1 MHASS
6 YDKMQ
11 VFVERYLQDRQHAP
25 LRILD
30 LGSGDVNGCYRPLFD
45 QPGWQYVGL
54 DVAPGANVD
63 VVLSTPYAWRE
74 VASCSA
80 DVMISGQAFEHI
92 RFVWISMLEIAR
104 VLKPGGVCCVIAP
117 SSGPEHRHPEDCWRI
132 YPDGMR
138 ALAQFAQLDV
148 LHIDTQWHEQGYADC
163 SDSWHDS
170 LLICRKPDHG
180 RLWNTRCALKRWLQ
194 HRAMTIGLR

>member
-11 VFVERYLQDRQHAP
+11 AFVNQHLAHLSQRP
-25 LRILD
+25 LSIFD
-30 LGSGDVNGCYRPLFD
+30 LGSQDVNGSYRSLFD
-45 QPGWQYVGL
+45 QPDWRYTGL
-54 DVAPGANVD
+54 DMAPGVNVD
-63 VVLSTPYAWRE
+63 QVLATPYAWRE
-74 VASCSA
+74 VASASA
-80 DVMISGQAFEHI
+80 DVVISGQAFEHI
-92 RFVWISMLEIAR
+92 RYVWISMLEVAR
-104 VLKPGGVCCVIAP
+104 ILKPGGLCCVIAP
-117 SSGPEHRHPEDCWRI
+117 SSGPEHRYPHDCWRF

-148 LHIDTQWHEQGYADC
+148 LHVNTQWHSQGYPDC

-170 LLICRKPDHG
+170 MLICRKPDNG
-180 RLWNTRCALKRWLQ
+180 PLWNAKSTLKRWLQ